1 MAKKANPPLSRRAW
15 ITTTSGVIAA
25 GLIKTQADAV
35 KIAAQEAVTP
45 AQDPTKVPGRLTSEL
60 GQRAPAEQP
69 RRLVRSRTYQVPQG
83 LRCRISTES
92 LPLLTCTLNDI
103 MRGSQTLFRKS
114 MNYWSTVW

>member
-35 KIAAQEAVTP
+35 KIVAQEVPTP

-69 RRLVRSRTYQVPQG
+69 RRLVRSPNLSSSSRTPLQDLYG
-83 LRCRISTES
+83 IIT
-92 LPLLTCTLNDI
+92 LLTCTLNDI